1 MSKLLKAVEKA
12 KKNRSL
18 YEQKRWTD
26 NGDSQ
31 SESFLKSDEAEAEK
45 KTATSQSESGGGP
58 IITAADIARDKDET
72 EAVMDASESAAA
84 EEVECTLPSSF
95 FKDDVELDKDT
106 LAKNRILTA
115 ESSRNF
121 TDIYN
126 LLRTQI
132 FHRTKKKRHNALM
145 VTSAMP
151 GEGKSITATNLAI
164 SIARELDQFALLVDT
179 DMRKPSLHNYLGIE
193 MTKGLSDHLMQNI
206 PVHELFIKPGI
217 DKLTFLPAGA
227 PIRGSTEILGSP
239 KLQELIVEMKQR
251 YPDRYVIFDCPD
263 LLHAPDA
270 LVFSTYVDGI
280 IFVVEAGKTSR
291 EHVLKALN
299 LLEGRNVIGLVLNK
313 AHRENFEG

>member
-12 KKNRSL
+12 KREKII
-18 YEQKRWTD
+18 
-26 NGDSQ
+26 
-31 SESFLKSDEAEAEK
+31 SDEKRQGANPSNLLSAK
-45 KTATSQSESGGGP
+45 KAFSANENKAIRSNSTETVNAVDGGP
-58 IITAADIARDKDET
+58 KSNNPATTCELSKSYFTENISLDMDE
-72 EAVMDASESAAA
+72 
-84 EEVECTLPSSF
+84 
-95 FKDDVELDKDT
+95 
-106 LAKNRILTA
+106 LAKNRILTSK
-115 ESSRNF
+115 SSHEF
-121 TDIYN
+121 EDIYN

-132 FHRTKKKRHNALM
+132 FHRTKKNRHNVLM
-145 VTSAMP
+145 VTSAMQ
-151 GEGKSITATNLAI
+151 GEGKSITALNLAI

-179 DMRKPSLHNYLGIE
+179 DMREPSLHKYLGIE
-193 MTKGLSDHLMQNI
+193 MTHGLSDYLMKNI

-280 IFVVEAGKTSR
+280 IFVVESGKTSR
-291 EHVLKALN
+291 ENVLKALK
-299 LLEGRNVIGLVLNK
+299 LLEGRNIIGLVLNK
-313 AHRENFEG
+313 ADKENLGND